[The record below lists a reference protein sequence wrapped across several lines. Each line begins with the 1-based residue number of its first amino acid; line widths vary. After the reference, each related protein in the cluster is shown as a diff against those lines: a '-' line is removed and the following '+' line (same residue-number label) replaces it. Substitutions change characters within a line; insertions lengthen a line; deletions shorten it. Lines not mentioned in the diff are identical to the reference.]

1 MTTWLR
7 MTLISLVA
15 VLCSSCAT
23 LKSPR
28 GANLQ
33 LDAAW
38 VVLPTINNTET
49 PQAGGRLDSITAS
62 ILRVRGVD
70 HLTMITPTTTAG
82 SDLFETANRHNQDVA
97 LDQARQQGAEY
108 AVAASVNEWRYKVGL
123 DGEPAVGVSLSILD
137 VASGQVIWSGSAA
150 RSGWSREAVSA
161 IAQKTVNQLLSD
173 ALAHAK

>member
-1 MTTWLR
+1 

-49 PQAGGRLDSITAS
+49 PQAGARLDSITANL
-62 ILRVRGVD
+62 LRVNGVSN
-70 HLTMITPTTTAG
+70 LSVYNATATNEG
-82 SDLFETANRHNQDVA
+82 LFELADRRNQEAA
-97 LDQARQQGAEY
+97 LTWAKTTGAKY
-108 AVAASVNEWRYKVGL
+108 AVAGSVDEWRYKVGL
-123 DGEPAVGVSLSILD
+123 DGEPATGISLNVIDLT
-137 VASGQVIWSGSAA
+137 SGQVVWSGSAA
-150 RSGWSREAVSA
+150 RTGWSREAVSA
-161 IAQKTVNQLLSD
+161 VAQKTVDSLLKS
-173 ALAHAK
+173 ALPH